1 MGMEIERKF
10 LVLNDAYKES
20 STPVL
25 YRQGYISSD
34 FQRVV
39 RVRVAGKKGFLTI
52 KSQVSDISRLEFE
65 YEIPLAD
72 AMEMLEHLCLKP
84 LIEKNR
90 YQLTV
95 DGNIWVVD
103 EFSGDNKGLV
113 VAEIELDSEQ
123 QSFSR
128 PVWIGEEVSGDPKYL
143 NASLVSYPYKHWK
156 RKDEAR

>member
-1 MGMEIERKF
+1 MGIEIERKF
-10 LVLNDAYKES
+10 LVINDAYKNS
-20 STPVL
+20 STAVL

-39 RVRVAGKKGFLTI
+39 RVRVAGKKGFLTL
-52 KSQVSDISRLEFE
+52 KSKVSDISRLEFE

-90 YQLTV
+90 YQLTI
-95 DGNIWVVD
+95 DGNVWIVD
-103 EFSGDNKGLV
+103 EFSGDNEGLV

-123 QSFSR
+123 QFFSR
-128 PVWIGEEVSGDPKYL
+128 PAWIGEEVSGDPKYL

-156 RKDEAR
+156 RKDKVR

>member
-1 MGMEIERKF
+1 MGIEIERKF
-10 LVLNDAYKES
+10 LVINDAYKES
-20 STPVL
+20 STAVL
-25 YRQGYISSD
+25 YRQGYISND

-84 LIEKNR
+84 LIEKYR
-90 YQLTV
+90 YQLNI

-103 EFSGDNKGLV
+103 EFLGDNKGLV

-128 PVWIGEEVSGDPKYL
+128 PAWIGEEVTGDSKYL
-143 NASLVSYPYKHWK
+143 NASLVSYPYKRWK
-156 RKDEAR
+156 RKDQLR

>member
-20 STPVL
+20 STAVL
-25 YRQGYISSD
+25 YRQGYISND

-72 AMEMLEHLCLKP
+72 AMEMLEHLCMKP
-84 LIEKNR
+84 LIEKYR
-90 YQLTV
+90 SQLNI
-95 DGNIWVVD
+95 DGNIWIVD
-103 EFSGDNKGLV
+103 EFSGDNEGLV

-128 PVWIGEEVSGDPKYL
+128 PAWIGEEVTGDPKYL
-143 NASLVSYPYKHWK
+143 NASLVSYPYKSWK
-156 RKDEAR
+156 HKDKVR

>member
-10 LVLNDAYKES
+10 LVINDAYKES
-20 STPVL
+20 STAVR
-25 YRQGYISSD
+25 YQQGYISSD

-39 RVRVAGKKGFLTI
+39 RVRVAGKKGFLTL

-84 LIEKNR
+84 LIEKYR
-90 YQLTV
+90 YQLNI
-95 DGNIWVVD
+95 DGNVWVVD
-103 EFSGDNKGLV
+103 EFSGDNEGLV
-113 VAEIELDSEQ
+113 VAEIELDSEK

-128 PVWIGEEVSGDPKYL
+128 PAWLGEEVSGDPKYL
-143 NASLVSYPYKHWK
+143 NASLVSDPYKYWK
-156 RKDEAR
+156 HKDKVR